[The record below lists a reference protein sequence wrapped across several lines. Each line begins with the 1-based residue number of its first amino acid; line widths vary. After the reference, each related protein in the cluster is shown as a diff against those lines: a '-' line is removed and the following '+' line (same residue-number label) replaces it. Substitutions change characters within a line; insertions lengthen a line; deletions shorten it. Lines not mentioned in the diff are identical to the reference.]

1 MDLEKVGCE
10 DGGQMELA
18 EDRVQCQGLV
28 LAVMGLHV
36 LLRADDRIWGP
47 PNFLAC
53 GYPGIKQPESEAY
66 HSPLCSAEAKNA
78 WRCTSTPKYVF
89 MAWCL
94 VKHRDN
100 FTFTLVYLRTLF
112 QLHGIYSVEW
122 E

>member
-1 MDLEKVGCE
+1 MKYLGKGPPERTRRWWDDNITMDLEKVGCE

-78 WRCTSTPKYVF
+78 WRCNST
-89 MAWCL
+89 L
-94 VKHRDN
+94 LIR
-100 FTFTLVYLRTLF
+100 
-112 QLHGIYSVEW
+112 LHSVVLS
-122 E
+122 